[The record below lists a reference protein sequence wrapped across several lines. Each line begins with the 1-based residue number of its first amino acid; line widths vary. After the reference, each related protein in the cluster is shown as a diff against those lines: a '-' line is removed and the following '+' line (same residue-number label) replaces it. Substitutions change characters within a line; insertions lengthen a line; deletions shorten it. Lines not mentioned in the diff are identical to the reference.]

1 MLSANLQIDFE
12 ASFLILSLSQQGKIG
27 ASSMQLSLDPPISAL
42 ADATFKLLKMNHWFD
57 AIIVV
62 DDTSSSDLFSYR

>member
-1 MLSANLQIDFE
+1 
-12 ASFLILSLSQQGKIG
+12 
-27 ASSMQLSLDPPISAL
+27 MQLSLDPPISAL

-62 DDTSSSDLFSYR
+62 DDTSSSDLFSYRQVRYSFFFFFGGKTKIGLKVKAFEVRGA